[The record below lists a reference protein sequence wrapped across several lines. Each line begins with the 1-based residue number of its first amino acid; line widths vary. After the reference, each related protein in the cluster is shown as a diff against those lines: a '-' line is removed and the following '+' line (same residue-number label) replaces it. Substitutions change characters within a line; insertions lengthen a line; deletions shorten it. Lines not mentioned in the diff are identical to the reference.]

1 MHVVVG
7 RVGGVDV
14 LHPRETSAHPAVLIN
29 GLEETGRE
37 GRKEGRR
44 EERREGKEESEK
56 GKGEW
61 KRNIRLK
68 NDKGT
73 TNTKR
78 NKGKRAKTKGWG

>member
-1 MHVVVG
+1 MAWRRQEG
-7 RVGGVDV
+7 RG
-14 LHPRETSAHPAVLIN
+14 
-29 GLEETGRE
+29 
-37 GRKEGRR
+37 GRKEGRKR
-44 EERREGKEESEK
+44 GRKGRKRAQERVK

-78 NKGKRAKTKGWG
+78 NKRKRAKTKRWG

>member
-1 MHVVVG
+1 MAWRRQEG
-7 RVGGVDV
+7 RG
-14 LHPRETSAHPAVLIN
+14 
-29 GLEETGRE
+29 
-37 GRKEGRR
+37 GRKEGGKRGGKG
-44 EERREGKEESEK
+44 REGKEESEK